1 MLKTLKNLRETMSA
15 WVNVRVSKIMRTP
28 IKVGVREYTTYANH
42 ACPKSCV
49 RL

>member
-15 WVNVRVSKIMRTP
+15 WVNVRMSKIMRTP
-28 IKVGVREYTTYANH
+28 IKGVREYATYANH